1 MARPYPGATL
11 RIKRC
16 GVSLRALDPPERI
29 KFALQG
35 GDNDGVGSKGE
46 GSMGELAGSLY
57 VVSTAAF
64 ASIAAVVGIRLLL
77 LSAETGQMAERLLGF
92 GLLLTASLG
101 YGVMMVAAI
110 GRSMLADPSAAPAI
124 YTWISTTGWI
134 FHNIGVMCLMGFVVH
149 VFRHGSVWARTLAA
163 TMSITLWAGWA
174 TLRLA
179 GRNGRRSSA
188 GRLLDHVGGRR
199 DLPPLDRRR
208 VVRVLRPDAKT
219 GRARPRRPAGREPL
233 PALGARLAHRS
244 RLDLVCERPRDAG
257 ATLGGPDG
265 NRLAESCL
273 LVTGALGTATVVI
286 YWLTFF
292 PPVWYRRRFIREGA

>member
-1 MARPYPGATL
+1 
-11 RIKRC
+11 
-16 GVSLRALDPPERI
+16 
-29 KFALQG
+29 
-35 GDNDGVGSKGE
+35 
-46 GSMGELAGSLY
+46 MGELAGSLY

-110 GRSMLADPSAAPAI
+110 GRSMLADPSAAPVI
-124 YTWISTTGWI
+124 YTWISTAGWI
-134 FHNIGVMCLMGFVVH
+134 LHNIGVMCLMGFVVH

-174 TLRLA
+174 LYVSQGGMADGVPRGGYWITLVV
-179 GRNGRRSSA
+179 
-188 GRLLDHVGGRR
+188 VGTY
-199 DLPPLDRRR
+199 PLWTAAESFAYYARMRRR
-208 VVRVLRPDAKT
+208 V
-219 GRARPRRPAGREPL
+219 
-233 PALGARLAHRS
+233 ALGLGDRLVANRFLLWGLAS
-244 RLDLVCERPRDAG
+244 LTAAGSIWSVNTPGILG